1 VKYEGVGFGS
11 PSLFFRKASRMADEK
26 KGTEI
31 KGGKQPK
38 DGPKILDGRRGE
50 KGTEILSKATK
61 KND

>member
-1 VKYEGVGFGS
+1 
-11 PSLFFRKASRMADEK
+11 MADEK

-50 KGTEILSKATK
+50 KEVEILDKRPK
-61 KND
+61 E